1 MTLMRLAPRKPKIST
16 GPKCLHGTEK
26 DSTLTLHWVLNREIW
41 FFLSIFSYVFIRPY
55 PPFCGHTLLPKINLL
70 TNLNLHSMTSLYISN
85 YLTVEGKHIKKKS
98 INVHYFLI
106 TFPLKKTL
114 PSIWTNLNYRGPGL
128 LWPKYILQ
136 DTLPEFKK
144 SYTTSYRR

>member
-16 GPKCLHGTEK
+16 GPMCLQGTEN

-41 FFLSIFSYVFIRPY
+41 FFLSIFSYVFIRPD
-55 PPFCGHTLLPKINLL
+55 PFCGHTLLPKINFV

-85 YLTVEGKHIKKKS
+85 YLTVEGKHIKKKVNKCS
-98 INVHYFLI
+98 LFSYS
-106 TFPLKKTL
+106 FPLKKTL
-114 PSIWTNLNYRGPGL
+114 PSIWTNLNYRSQGL

-144 SYTTSYRR
+144 SYMTSYRW

>member
-55 PPFCGHTLLPKINLL
+55 PPFCGHTLLPKINFL

-85 YLTVEGKHIKKKS
+85 YLTVEGKHIKKKVNKCS
-98 INVHYFLI
+98 LLSYYLPFKKDAALDLNKLEISWPRA
-106 TFPLKKTL
+106 PLKQ
-114 PSIWTNLNYRGPGL
+114 IYFAR
-128 LWPKYILQ
+128 YIA
-136 DTLPEFKK
+136 
-144 SYTTSYRR
+144 RI